1 MSRDYKSRSGNAS
14 EGSGGGRAGALFL
27 GIFIGLIAG
36 LIIALAVTWYVNK
49 MPNPFATRDKPA
61 DTAEAKPEPQKSATP
76 AGDKPA
82 KADKPRFDFY
92 KILPGKEEPATEQE
106 MKQAAL
112 KPQAL
117 KETFFLQAG
126 AFQSASD
133 ADNLKAKLALLGVE
147 ATVQTA
153 TLPDRGVWHRVR
165 LGPYARMDE
174 LDRARNILKQ
184 NGIDAT
190 LIKVRE

>member
-49 MPNPFATRDKPA
+49 MPNPFAAMYKPA
-61 DTAEAKPEPQKSATP
+61 DTAEARPEQKSAVP

-117 KETFFLQAG
+117 KVFKQDAIILKKQIETINASSAARFASTETDGLGKYIWHLLKAAERGETAG
-126 AFQSASD
+126 AEEAE
-133 ADNLKAKLALLGVE
+133 VE
-147 ATVQTA
+147 QDV
-153 TLPDRGVWHRVR
+153 
-165 LGPYARMDE
+165 
-174 LDRARNILKQ
+174 
-184 NGIDAT
+184 
-190 LIKVRE
+190 

>member
-1 MSRDYKSRSGNAS
+1 MSRDYKSRSGN
-14 EGSGGGRAGALFL
+14 GSGGGGRAGTLLL
-27 GIFIGLIAG
+27 GIFIGLILG
-36 LIIALAVTWYVNK
+36 LVIALGVAWYVNR
-49 MPNPFATRDKPA
+49 MPNPFVPAGKPA
-61 DTAEAKPEPQKSATP
+61 DNGGARLEPQKP
-76 AGDKPA
+76 AAQSEDRQA

-106 MKQAAL
+106 VKQAAQ
-112 KPQAL
+112 KPSAA

-133 ADNLKAKLALLGVE
+133 ADNLKAKLALIGME
-147 ATVQTA
+147 ASIQTA
-153 TLPDRGVWHRVR
+153 AIPDRGVWHRVR
-165 LGPYARMDE
+165 LGPYSRMDE
-174 LDRARNILKQ
+174 LDRARNVLKQ